1 MKKYL
6 KKKKNKKLL
15 VQLIISKSIRKYI
28 TMSKVSK
35 SQEFRLKNIERTK
48 NYLIKQIDQNEL
60 MSKKHKELC
69 RVQNYIEDL
78 LILRTCLWKCI
89 HFALASLIGIHI

>member
-48 NYLIKQIDQNEL
+48 NYLIK
-60 MSKKHKELC
+60 
-69 RVQNYIEDL
+69 
-78 LILRTCLWKCI
+78 
-89 HFALASLIGIHI
+89 